1 MKNSP
6 LNSIH
11 KHIITTAKLV
21 HKKAS
26 DVVVTAYGQ
35 CLGNLG
41 LNTQSAME
49 MQWVTWG
56 QLYILRLTYITGLL

>member
-21 HKKAS
+21 HEKAS

-41 LNTQSAME
+41 LSTQSAME
-49 MQWVTWG
+49 TQ
-56 QLYILRLTYITGLL
+56 